1 MKKLILITALVFVI
15 GISYGQSLE
24 KGNLVGVHTLT
35 ITLNPGVTMEQ
46 VISYLIN
53 SYIPASEK
61 ARPEWKYYIT
71 KGVRGENNNEI
82 GMIAV
87 VRSEKDR
94 DKYFN
99 ADGTIGELGLKA
111 NEKIKAYNE
120 ELNKLCTWTSKYTD
134 WVIQ

>member
-1 MKKLILITALVFVI
+1 MKRLVLLTALILLTGLAF
-15 GISYGQSLE
+15 GQSLQ
-24 KGNLVGVHTLT
+24 KGNLVGVHTMT
-35 ITLNPGVTMEQ
+35 ITLNPGVTIEHFT
-46 VISYLIN
+46 SYLIN
-53 SYIPASEK
+53 TYIPALEK
-61 ARPEWKYYIT
+61 ARPEWKYYVT

-87 VRSEKDR
+87 VKSEKDR

-99 ADGTIGELGLKA
+99 ADGTVGELGLKA